1 MAAGEMRARPERSAL
16 LFGPERSGLETDDV
30 ALAQAIL
37 TVPVN
42 PDFGS
47 LNLAQA
53 VILAAYEWSKQA
65 GQPEMVIDNYEGP
78 ASQASIDGLVG
89 QVDDALEAAGYYHVP
104 ARVALSKR
112 TLRSEEQQSEI
123 QSLMRNSY

>member
-1 MAAGEMRARPERSAL
+1 MGAGEARAGRERCAV
-16 LFGPERSGLETDDV
+16 LFGPGRSGLEADDV
-30 ALAQAIL
+30 ALAQAML

-65 GQPEMVIDNYEGP
+65 GQPEMVIDTYEGP

-104 ARVALSKR
+104 
-112 TLRSEEQQSEI
+112 RSEEHTSEL
-123 QSLMRNSY
+123 QSLMRISYAEFC